1 MDELPIGRRVA
12 YWRSRRKMSQQVFA
26 DRLGKSK
33 SWVDKVERG
42 VRRLDKFSVI
52 YEIADVLQVDV
63 QLLLGKEPERRPDS
77 INCIDQVEVEE
88 IRAVLE
94 RYDQMSAF
102 FHAAPTPPPL
112 MEVGKAV
119 SHAWLT
125 YQHAKYGVLARA
137 LPKLLRDAQAVDTAH
152 TGDPEQP
159 AAAHLL
165 GQVYQIASSTLRKLG
180 EHELSW
186 LAADRSIAVSQRSG
200 DHLLAGIASYR
211 VGSSLLALGRA
222 RPALEVN
229 VNIANRLATNGSGGG
244 EERTPA
250 ERLSVYGM
258 LLLNGAMAAARIG
271 DSATVRDL
279 VAGAEEAATE
289 LGGDYNHYWTCF
301 GPTNVQLH
309 KAAAA
314 VELGEGRMAVETHER
329 IDPDGFASLLP
340 ERRAHHYIDIARAFA
355 QVGDVDK
362 ACELLLEGDRLAPSE
377 IRCRPIAHE
386 VLSDVLRRTR
396 GAPAPPIAELAE
408 HMGVG
413 V

>member
-12 YWRSRRKMSQQVFA
+12 YWRGRRKMSQQVFA

-42 VRRLDKFSVI
+42 VRRLDKFSVV

-63 QLLLGKEPERRPDS
+63 QLLLGKDPERRSDS

-88 IRAVLE
+88 IRAALE
-94 RYDQMSAF
+94 RYDQISAF
-102 FHAAPTPPPL
+102 FFAPPQAPPL
-112 MEVGKAV
+112 GEMRKAV

-137 LPKLLRDAQAVDTAH
+137 LPKLLRDGQAADMANSSAD
-152 TGDPEQP
+152 GGED
-159 AAAHLL
+159 AAHLL

-186 LAADRSIAVSQRSG
+186 LAADRSIAVSQRAG
-200 DHLLAGIASYR
+200 DHLLAGIATYR
-211 VGSSLLALGRA
+211 VGCSLLALGRA

-229 VNIANRLATNGSGGG
+229 VNLANRLAPGNGN
-244 EERTPA
+244 EATP

-258 LLLNGAMAAARIG
+258 LLLQGAMAAARIG
-271 DSATVRDL
+271 DTATVRDL
-279 VAGAEEAATE
+279 LHGAEEAARE
-289 LGGDYNHYWTCF
+289 LGSDQNHFWTSF

-309 KAAAA
+309 RAAAA
-314 VELGEGRMAVETHER
+314 VELGDGRIAVETHEQL
-329 IDPDGFASLLP
+329 IDPDAFAALLP
-340 ERRAHHYIDIARAFA
+340 ERRAHHFLDVARGYA
-355 QVGDVDK
+355 QIGDVEK
-362 ACELLLEGDRLAPSE
+362 ASEMLLEGDRLAPSE
-377 IRCRPIAHE
+377 IRCRPLAREILA
-386 VLSDVLRRTR
+386 DVLRRTR
-396 GAPAPPIAELAE
+396 GAPPPPVLELAE